1 MIPVGLPHSET
12 PGSSGDAMTSD
23 HDELGDQFG
32 RALRDLRISVTDRC
46 NFRCCYCMPRDVFGT
61 DFPFMDHSELLSFE
75 EITRVATV
83 FARLGVKKV
92 RLTGGEPLVRHG
104 IDQLVGQLVAI
115 EGIDDVAL
123 TTNGSL
129 LAAKA
134 QALRDAGLSRIT
146 VSLDSLD
153 EPTFR
158 AISDVK
164 IPLSKVIQGIATAAE
179 VGLNPVKLNTV
190 VKRGMNDG
198 QGLLDLAAFGREHG
212 YIVRFIEFMDV
223 GNTNGWRMD
232 EVVSAAEIVERIN
245 AVWPIEPVDPHYR
258 GEVAARY
265 RYLDGAGEVGMISS
279 ITKPFCSTCTRAR
292 ISAKGEL
299 YTCLFSGAGHD
310 LRALLR
316 GGADDAELDR
326 VIRGIWKAR
335 TDRYSAQRTSA
346 TAGLAKVEMSYIGG

>member
-1 MIPVGLPHSET
+1 
-12 PGSSGDAMTSD
+12 MTSVN
-23 HDELGDQFG
+23 DQFG

-61 DFPFMDHSELLSFE
+61 DFPFMDNSELLSFE
-75 EITRVATV
+75 EIERVSAV

-104 IDQLVGQLVAI
+104 IEQLVERLVGV
-115 EGIDDVAL
+115 EGVEDVAL

-134 QALRDAGLSRIT
+134 QSLRDAGLNRIT

-158 AISDVK
+158 AVSDVK
-164 IPLSKVIQGIATAAE
+164 IPLSRVIQGIAAAAAA
-179 VGLNPVKLNTV
+179 GLSPVKVNTV

-198 QGLLDLAAFGREHG
+198 KDILELAAFGREHG
-212 YIVRFIEFMDV
+212 YVVRFIEFMDV
-223 GNTNGWRMD
+223 GTTNGWRMD
-232 EVVSAAEIVERIN
+232 DVVSADDILGRIN
-245 AVWPIEPVDPHYR
+245 AVWPIEPLDPHYT
-258 GEVAARY
+258 GEVASRY
-265 RYLDGAGEVGMISS
+265 RYLDGGGEVGVIAS
-279 ITKPFCSTCTRAR
+279 ITRPFCRTCTRAR

-316 GGADDAELDR
+316 GGARDDELDQA
-326 VIRGIWKAR
+326 IRGIWKAR
-335 TDRYSAQRTSA
+335 TDRYSAERTSE
-346 TAGLAKVEMSYIGG
+346 TRGLAKVEMSYIGG